1 MRYTPDKQTAIIKI
15 DIFTRYLTD
24 GIKKQLLET
33 KSKGAKNIVFDL
45 TLNRGGSVQ
54 ATWEI
59 LGYLANNKYKYNKY
73 YPLSKDKVITNIK
86 SKVDNK
92 EFNFKYFILTSPINY
107 SAGNMFAAVSK
118 NNNLAKIIG
127 YKSAGGGSEVRVSV
141 LPTGTIIRRSGN
153 YALSDSDFKSY
164 ELGVKPD
171 IEFEK
176 KSNEYDLD
184 KLFDLDYIQKIV
196 NESNK

>member
-1 MRYTPDKQTAIIKI
+1 PDKQTAIIKI

-24 GIKKQLLET
+24 GIKKQLLEA

-86 SKVDNK
+86 YLKLNSLLSTLD
-92 EFNFKYFILTSPINY
+92 FILVIT
-107 SAGNMFAAVSK
+107 
-118 NNNLAKIIG
+118 
-127 YKSAGGGSEVRVSV
+127 
-141 LPTGTIIRRSGN
+141 
-153 YALSDSDFKSY
+153 
-164 ELGVKPD
+164 
-171 IEFEK
+171 
-176 KSNEYDLD
+176 
-184 KLFDLDYIQKIV
+184 
-196 NESNK
+196 